1 MWKSFLIPDAFLF
14 KKDGTISIVVKS
26 TDEKANTARIYSE
39 DKKLNYICYLKR
51 ILTVGLP
58 KRENTLPFRYIWR
71 TESCSI

>member
-1 MWKSFLIPDAFLF
+1 MLF
-14 KKDGTISIVVKS
+14 YLKRMEQLALWLKS

-39 DKKLNYICYLKR
+39 DKKLDYICYLKR

-58 KRENTLPFRYIWR
+58 KKENTLPFRYIWR